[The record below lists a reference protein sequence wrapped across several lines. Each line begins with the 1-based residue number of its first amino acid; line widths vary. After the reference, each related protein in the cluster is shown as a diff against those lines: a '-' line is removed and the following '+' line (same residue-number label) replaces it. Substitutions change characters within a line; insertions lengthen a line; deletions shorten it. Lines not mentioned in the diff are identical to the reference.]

1 MAGNGGAEVSDFV
14 PDVTDG
20 QIAHLPKATSA
31 KDIDHAFIEGRGACK
46 PGDDKSPGCFLT
58 DWQRM
63 AIVGFIGDRA
73 NAALS
78 AAGDALGLVGMEEAL
93 RKEPD
98 PDLLT
103 GLVIDAL
110 GVVAGAAL
118 KTAAKWVRGAG
129 DAALKTGEIAQ
140 IHIRHKQ
147 AVSPTADA
155 DDSPLGFVIKTG
167 VEAGKKGA
175 KGAVGN
181 GEFEREQAES
191 KSFIAS
197 MRRDLA
203 MSFEHMRE
211 DPLAVANDAQLI
223 VLYHSWSARFG
234 HNIERYAAE
243 FRAKLERFRGSTA
256 SKMGRTDR
264 VNHGEKPMDI
274 AKRGDTHGAIRKA
287 SDDRIRDT
295 KLVFLQYADGSPS
308 ELRYYKRDYKP
319 LPFMGGQG
327 SYDTH
332 DEDKNDLMAENA
344 EDDTWIEIGPVEA
357 EFADAAIAGN
367 QRAWGKPYDVQHLP
381 APINQPS
388 DYVPKTKSVVHDT
401 NTLAPP
407 AVHSPVMVDA

>member
-1 MAGNGGAEVSDFV
+1 MSDFV

-20 QIAHLPKATSA
+20 QTGYLPKATSA
-31 KDIDHAFIEGRGACK
+31 KDIGHAFIEGRGACK
-46 PGDDKSPGCFLT
+46 PGDDKSEGCFLT
-58 DWQRM
+58 DWQRL
-63 AIVGFIGDRA
+63 ALVGFIGDRA
-73 NAALS
+73 NAALT

-110 GVVAGAAL
+110 GVVGSAAL
-118 KTAAKWVRGAG
+118 KAAAKWVRGAG

-140 IHIRHKQ
+140 IHIRHKRE
-147 AVSPTADA
+147 VNPVADA
-155 DDSPLGFVIKTG
+155 DESPLGFAIKTG
-167 VEAGKKGA
+167 VEAGKKAA
-175 KGAVGN
+175 KGAVDD
-181 GEFEREQAES
+181 GEFAREQAES
-191 KSFIAS
+191 KSFIAM

-203 MSFEHMRE
+203 MSFEGMRE
-211 DPLAVANDAQLI
+211 GPLAVANDAQLI
-223 VLYHSWSARFG
+223 MLYHSWSARFG
-234 HNIERYAAE
+234 HNTERYAAE

-274 AKRGDTHGAIRKA
+274 AKRGDAHGAIRKA

-295 KLVFLQYADGSPS
+295 KLVLLQYADGSPA
-308 ELRYYKRDYKP
+308 ELRYYKRDYEP

-332 DEDKNDLMAENA
+332 DEDKNELITERA

-357 EFADAAIAGN
+357 EFVDAAIAGN
-367 QRAWGKPYDVQHLP
+367 QRAWSKPYEVRHLP

-388 DYVPKTKSVVHDT
+388 DYVPKTKPKSVVHDE